1 MICMRFSSPRM
12 GIAALVAAV
21 SLVTTSCGSLYQ
33 KHDESLVR
41 AQIHGS
47 DTAPDWVKGQIP
59 SSGTEL
65 AFVGRGTAFNVLDE
79 RKAFDEAF
87 MHAREQLAQYVGT
100 RVTSEACDKDWAQGA
115 RFLPV
120 RDAGPGPGEHVD
132 QSLKFRAHQ
141 LADSIVGELLP
152 VNQYWEQWDVEEKPS
167 RHFSGLWFENKHEFD
182 MRRYKCWV
190 LTTIPRQ
197 RVEKFIDATLAV
209 LKEEADAAKVA
220 AASAEHKARAEALD
234 GVVNAQNLE
243 IQHLRERIH
252 YGRAFRLTAKDN
264 CEIAD
269 PCVTLDRPQWR
280 KATLEVEAT
289 VKQQSKPNLCDEKQG
304 GH

>member
-1 MICMRFSSPRM
+1 MTCLTSSSPRV
-12 GIAALVAAV
+12 GIATLIVAV
-21 SLVTTSCGSLYQ
+21 SLISTSCGSLYQ
-33 KHDESLVR
+33 KHEESMVR
-41 AQIHGS
+41 AQIHGNEN
-47 DTAPDWVKGQIP
+47 APDWVKGQIP
-59 SSGTEL
+59 STATDL

-100 RVTSEACDKDWAQGA
+100 RVTSEACDKDWAKGA
-115 RFLPV
+115 RFLPLHE
-120 RDAGPGPGEHVD
+120 AGPGPGEHVD
-132 QSLKFRAHQ
+132 QSLNSRAHQ
-141 LADSIVGELLP
+141 LADAVVGELLP
-152 VNQYWEQWDVEEKPS
+152 VNQYWEQWDVQEQPS
-167 RHFSGLWFENKHEFD
+167 RHFSGFWFENKHEFD

-197 RVEKFIDATLAV
+197 RVEKFVEATLSV
-209 LKEEADAAKVA
+209 LKEEAEASKVA
-220 AASAEHKARAEALD
+220 AAVAEHQAKADALH

-252 YGRAFRLTAKDN
+252 YGRAFRLTSKDN

-280 KATLEVEAT
+280 KASLEVEAK
-289 VKQQSKPNLCDEKQG
+289 VKQESKPDLCDEKQG